1 MASIVYKSL
10 SALSPIELKYD
21 YYREE
26 ELQSSLQTY
35 ADGRSFYKVD
45 GLTNYQDLAINRESC
60 FVLTT
65 AVNLSSI
72 FTSTKDVTL
81 GELPASIVLM
91 PRTIGGVNNI
101 TSYVEYNE
109 ATNNF
114 TVTSTTIIALTSNS
128 ILFIKPIQETGEVE
142 LRLNGKFVQVQK
154 DYPYEVN
161 LNVRSLELEDI
172 SRQRFQIVYQ
182 NGLITLK
189 TKTQEGY
196 RYLALGNDYILRAT
210 GLILNDSII
219 NDYVFKCIPVTDDV
233 LARGFIS
240 ANTWTTYY
248 FDIESSVNNKN
259 VKINKDITP
268 TETNLLIDFP
278 TEKAAE
284 TGVAHINAAN
294 LKTAVTPSG
303 GPAPIENAY
312 TKEVITTN

>member
-81 GELPASIVLM
+81 GELPASIALM
-91 PRTIGGVNNI
+91 PRTIGPAINNN
-101 TSYVEYNE
+101 YFLEYDE
-109 ATNNF
+109 GENNF
-114 TVTSTTIIALTSNS
+114 TLALTSNC
-128 ILFIKPIQETGEVE
+128 ILFVKPIENTGQVE
-142 LRLNGKFVQVQK
+142 LKLNGKFLQVQK
-154 DYPYEVN
+154 EYPYEVN
-161 LNVRSLELEDI
+161 ANTRSLDPEDI
-172 SRQRFQIVYQ
+172 NRQRFEVVYQ
-182 NGLITLK
+182 NGLITFK
-189 TKTQEGY
+189 TLTDVGY
-196 RYLALGNDYILRAT
+196 RFLSLGNDQILRAT
-210 GLILNDSII
+210 GLILNNSII
-219 NDYVFKCIPVTDDV
+219 NDYVFKCIPITDDV